1 MKRFKLSKKAAAVGV
16 VVGLAFAV
24 GGVAFAYV
32 TATGSGTGT
41 GRVGTASTVTGKLTV
56 TVSACATPTSLLP
69 GETQSC
75 NYTVKNTT
83 KGQVKFT
90 TNTVT
95 LTKTG
100 TTVVKLTGA
109 KIAGCKFV
117 WFTISVA
124 TQPTPSTLAAT
135 GTASG
140 GVVHL
145 KLVTSA
151 STTQNACLGAHPKFI
166 VHVPA

>member
-1 MKRFKLSKKAAAVGV
+1 LSKKVAAAGV
-16 VVGLAFAV
+16 VAGLALVA

-32 TATGSGTGT
+32 TATGTGHGTGKVAT
-41 GRVGTASTVTGKLTV
+41 SSAVTGKLTV
-56 TVSACATPTSLLP
+56 TVSPCTTPTTLLP

-75 NYTVKNTT
+75 GYTVHNTT

-95 LTKTG
+95 LTRTG
-100 TTVVKLTGA
+100 TTVVDSTGTP
-109 KIAGCKFV
+109 ITGCTWG
-117 WFTISVA
+117 WFTISVF

-135 GTASG
+135 GTATG

-145 KLVTSA
+145 TLNTSVT
-151 STTQNACLGAHPKFI
+151 TTQNACLGAHPAFT